1 MLRQRNVLNL
11 ETAKTALLLV
21 TALTTVAYASFFWL
35 SCRKI
40 ASSFEA
46 RRFLERIGTVPLNT
60 WHTLL
65 IACVCTEMLA
75 ADAALR
81 LFLGETHTRIR
92 MLTILV
98 DMAMS
103 LFVIYRLNFNFNE
116 LLFWS
121 FVSVIQS
128 TKETRHSFLAMS
140 SALAVFLVTSPGITA
155 ILIPSY
161 RTEHFL
167 SVYSPEHQSML
178 QIGFNIANVLCLFLF
193 LVCCIFII
201 AHTQQ
206 RIEEINTLYR
216 RISEA
221 NRELTDTNA
230 RLEDLMLENARMA
243 EIRERNRIA
252 REVHDTLGHTL
263 TGLAV
268 GLDACELLKDEP
280 EVLGKQLDILSQAAR
295 QGIEDVRKSVASLK
309 PDALRRKSLIQAIRE
324 MIDTTERMTR
334 TEISFDDEVP
344 PMLLDED
351 EENAIYRTVQEGIT
365 NAVQHGH
372 ARRIRI
378 RFTREENRIRI
389 LIRDNGIGCEHP
401 EEGFGLRHMRERI
414 AMLSGSVT
422 FSSDENGFSVNALI
436 PVRWREENAAAGRAE
451 RETEHAGRTDGEWPA
466 GGTEKRDYGAADGG
480 TLNASGGRE
489 EG

>member
-21 TALTTVAYASFFWL
+21 TALTTVAYAAFFWL

-40 ASSFEA
+40 ASSFGA

-65 IACVCTEMLA
+65 IACVCTELLA

-178 QIGFNIANVLCLFLF
+178 QIGFNIANVLCLCLF

-230 RLEDLMLENARMA
+230 RLEDLMLENARM
-243 EIRERNRIA
+243 
-252 REVHDTLGHTL
+252 VS
-263 TGLAV
+263 
-268 GLDACELLKDEP
+268 P
-280 EVLGKQLDILSQAAR
+280 
-295 QGIEDVRKSVASLK
+295 ASL
-309 PDALRRKSLIQAIRE
+309 
-324 MIDTTERMTR
+324 T
-334 TEISFDDEVP
+334 
-344 PMLLDED
+344 
-351 EENAIYRTVQEGIT
+351 
-365 NAVQHGH
+365 
-372 ARRIRI
+372 
-378 RFTREENRIRI
+378 
-389 LIRDNGIGCEHP
+389 
-401 EEGFGLRHMRERI
+401 
-414 AMLSGSVT
+414 
-422 FSSDENGFSVNALI
+422 
-436 PVRWREENAAAGRAE
+436 
-451 RETEHAGRTDGEWPA
+451 
-466 GGTEKRDYGAADGG
+466 
-480 TLNASGGRE
+480 
-489 EG
+489 